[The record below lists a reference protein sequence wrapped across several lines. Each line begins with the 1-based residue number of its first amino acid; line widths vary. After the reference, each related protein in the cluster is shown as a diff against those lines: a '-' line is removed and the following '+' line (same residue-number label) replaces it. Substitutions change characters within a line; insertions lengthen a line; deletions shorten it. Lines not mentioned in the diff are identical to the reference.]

1 MPQFSASLSV
11 DQGFNFRKDVST
23 PVGFIKTLSVNGKAM
38 AADFEVKDPMNPT
51 TAMKVVAV
59 LSDTSWAV
67 GATDAFYFSGQVSA
81 PNRQDLQLMT
91 YLDLTNV
98 ETLFKFDVYGYDP
111 VAKKYFKAFHAG
123 DVELKGILEKN
134 GQDLNLSCSDMPSS
148 EVQSPINYSFHIGV
162 KPQPTEQNITLAT
175 ADQKNVVKFWGV
187 KQGA

>member
-1 MPQFSASLSV
+1 MPQFSATLSV

-123 DVELKGILEKN
+123 DVEMKGILEKN
-134 GQDLNLSCSDMPSS
+134 GQDLNLSCSDMPST
-148 EVQSPINYSFHIGV
+148 EVQSPINYSFHVGI
-162 KPQPTEQNITLAT
+162 KPQPIEQNITLAT

-187 KQGA
+187 KQA

>member
-51 TAMKVVAV
+51 TGFKVVAV

-162 KPQPTEQNITLAT
+162 KPQPVEQNITLAT

-187 KQGA
+187 KQG

>member
-187 KQGA
+187 KQG

>member
-81 PNRQDLQLMT
+81 PNRQDMQLMT

-187 KQGA
+187 KQG